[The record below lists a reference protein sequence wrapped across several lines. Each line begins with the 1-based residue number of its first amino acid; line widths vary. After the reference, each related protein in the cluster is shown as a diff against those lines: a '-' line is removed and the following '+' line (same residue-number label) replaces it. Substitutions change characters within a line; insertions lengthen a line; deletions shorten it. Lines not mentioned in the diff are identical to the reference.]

1 MKKYQA
7 AAISES
13 IAARGEEQPCS
24 LKHTDDHDIII
35 DKVSAEILNQVGG
48 AGSKIPL
55 KTKADGNCLFNAVS
69 LAVTGSEAHQERLR
83 FWASI
88 ELGLNIDRYEHY
100 TATAVMTSTCTC
112 FQS

>member
-13 IAARGEEQPCS
+13 IAARGEEHPCS

-55 KTKADGNCLFNAVS
+55 KTKADGNCLFKAVS
-69 LAVTGSEAHQERLR
+69 LAVTGSEGHQERFR

-88 ELGLNIDRYEHY
+88 ELGLNIDRYEH
-100 TATAVMTSTCTC
+100 
-112 FQS
+112 